1 MVKKVLK
8 RILFILIFPAL
19 ISLQGCLQRQKE
31 ESGITVSIEPLK
43 YFADRLTSEQVDV
56 MVMVPMGASP
66 ATYSPTTQQLMK
78 LSDSKL
84 YISIGHLGFELS
96 WMPRIKDINQD
107 LKILTLSDE
116 IELISA
122 KDEVYGDHVHK
133 GGVEPHIWM
142 SPKTVKAFLPRLKD
156 GLINAFPEHK
166 EMIEKNYSELYKEV
180 TRLHNEFTALTQTL
194 SQKKFMIFHPA
205 LSYLARDYGLEQIS
219 IEHEGKEPSPRQLKN
234 LIDLANREN
243 IRLIFIQAEFDQRNA
258 QMVKDATGA
267 ELVVI
272 NPLAYDWTEN
282 LYGIKQLLE
291 KHLTQP

>member
-8 RILFILIFPAL
+8 RIAFILVFPAL
-19 ISLQGCLQRQKE
+19 ITLQGCLHGQNEK
-31 ESGITVSIEPLK
+31 SGIAVSIEPLR
-43 YFADRLTSEQVDV
+43 YFADRLTSGQVDV
-56 MVMVPMGASP
+56 TVMVPMGASP

-84 YISIGHLGFELS
+84 YISIGYLGFEQS
-96 WMPRIKDINQD
+96 WMPRIKDINND
-107 LKILTLSDE
+107 LKILTLSE
-116 IELISA
+116 GIELIRA
-122 KDEVYGDHVHK
+122 KDEVHGDHVHK
-133 GGVEPHIWM
+133 GGTDPHIWM
-142 SPKTVKAFLPRLKD
+142 SPKMVKAFLPELKA
-156 GLINAFPEHK
+156 GLLKAFPEHK
-166 EMIEKNYSELYKEV
+166 EIIEKNYSEFYNEV
-180 TRLHNEFTALTQTL
+180 TQLHNEFTDLAQTL

-219 IEHEGKEPSPRQLKN
+219 IEHEGKEPSPRQLKD

-272 NPLAYDWTEN
+272 NPLAYDWAKN

-291 KHLTQP
+291 KHLAQP